1 MIGDRL
7 GSLLGRRLAAR
18 LFRPPRR
25 PHHRHPADFDL
36 EASEGTVRTADG
48 IDLHVWL
55 VPGRGS
61 GTAIVGHGIGLTK
74 SASLRHAELLHR
86 LGYHVLLFDHRNHGR
101 SGTDRARRELA
112 DRFSRDIAACLAAA
126 SERWPNAGPVVVW
139 GFSFST
145 FPTLYS
151 LRSPAT
157 PIQAILCDSGP
168 GLELEPMLRRFVSDG
183 GAQLPALARSALRHP
198 SAVAAFAATAVSML
212 GAEWP
217 PDASASAS
225 GTTPMLF
232 LVGTEDAVLDP
243 AQVRTL
249 STRYPHAKVAEL
261 PTGHLL
267 GLKDAEPEYRT
278 AVASFLAALSSP
290 RRAEE
295 RPVSRAPRADA
306 STLAC
311 SGGSAA
317 DADRTGR
324 PSTSATTTE
333 AR

>member
-1 MIGDRL
+1 MIGERL
-7 GSLLGRRLAAR
+7 GALMGRRLAAR

-25 PHHRHPADFDL
+25 PHHRRPADLGL
-36 EASEGTVRTADG
+36 EASADTVRTADG
-48 IDLHVWL
+48 IELHVWL
-55 VPGRGS
+55 VPGRGA

-74 SASLRHAELLHR
+74 SASLRHAELLHG

-101 SGTDRARRELA
+101 SGSDRSRSGLA
-112 DRFSRDIAACLAAA
+112 DRFSRDIAACIETAT
-126 SERWPNAGPVVVW
+126 ERWPDAGPVVVW

-151 LRSPAT
+151 LRTRAT
-157 PIQAILCDSGP
+157 PIHAVLCDSGP
-168 GLELEPMLRRFVSDG
+168 GLELEPMLRRFVVDG
-183 GAQLPALARSALRHP
+183 GAQLPAAARSALRHP
-198 SAVAAFAATAVSML
+198 AAVAAFAATAVSML

-217 PDASASAS
+217 PDPASSAS

-232 LVGTEDAVLDP
+232 LVGTEDEVLDP
-243 AQVRTL
+243 TQVRAL
-249 STRYPHAKVAEL
+249 SARYPHTQVAEL

-267 GLKDAEPEYRT
+267 GIKEAEPEYRA
-278 AVASFLAALSSP
+278 AVTSFLAALSSP
-290 RRAEE
+290 RPAEE

-306 STLAC
+306 STLAR

-324 PSTSATTTE
+324 TNPSATTTE